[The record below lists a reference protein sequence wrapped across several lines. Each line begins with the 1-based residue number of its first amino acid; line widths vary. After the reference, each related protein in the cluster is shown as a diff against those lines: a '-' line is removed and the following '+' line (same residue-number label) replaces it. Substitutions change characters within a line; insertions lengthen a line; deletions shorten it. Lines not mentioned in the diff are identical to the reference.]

1 MRGPAG
7 TGGEHEPQPAG
18 VIIGVVIELLES
30 GGSEAIQLREVAR
43 RARVSLATIYKL
55 FRTRDDL
62 IVAALQR
69 WMAANSYAGLAPP
82 AVDESLHDGLM
93 RVFRHVFEPWERN
106 PRMLEAFHRACT
118 GPGGE
123 RLDLQGMNAVE
134 PTARAVLE
142 GADPDYV
149 ADIDL
154 VLTNMAYALIGRFAD
169 GSLEVTAILPML
181 DRVVYRLTADNE
193 PAAAAV
199 LTRRAQRPSTRDPG
213 ADQGPGRER

>member
-1 MRGPAG
+1 VG
-7 TGGEHEPQPAG
+7 TEGEHEPAG

-43 RARVSLATIYKL
+43 RARVSLATIYRL
-55 FRTRDDL
+55 FKTRDDL
-62 IVAALQR
+62 IVTALQR
-69 WMAANSYAGLAPP
+69 WMAANSYVGLAPP
-82 AVDESLHDGLM
+82 AADESLHDGLM

-134 PTARAVLE
+134 PIARAVLE
-142 GADPDYV
+142 GADPGYV
-149 ADIDL
+149 ADIDI
-154 VLTNMAYALIGRFAD
+154 VLTNIAYALIGRFAD
-169 GSLEVTAILPML
+169 GTLEVTAILPML
-181 DRVVYRLTADNE
+181 DRVVYRLTANNE

-199 LTRRAQRPSTRDPG
+199 LARRAQRPITQDPG
-213 ADQGPGRER
+213 ADQGSGREK